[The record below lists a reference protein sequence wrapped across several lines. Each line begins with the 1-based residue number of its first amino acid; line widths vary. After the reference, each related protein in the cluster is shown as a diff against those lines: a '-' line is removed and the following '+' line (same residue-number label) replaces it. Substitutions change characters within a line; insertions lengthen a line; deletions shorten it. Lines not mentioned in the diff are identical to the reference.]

1 MPEKIPKNSDYAS
14 TVLAEPYV
22 NQAHNGESFDS
33 STNDG
38 VGTQSEEQLRPT
50 VELLYVLC
58 NHTPEN
64 AAEVVEAV
72 IGYDIVAF
80 ENVGLGRIGRGMVR
94 KLSNRQTKGK
104 GGAYAYDDNF
114 FAQVITGLQGT
125 GVQVELIDVAK
136 SDKAEYK
143 ATQAS
148 LAEEER
154 FTQSLYTR
162 PSKELLD
169 DYQRDLSL
177 VAASNIA
184 REAVVEKQVQH
195 LVSQQRS
202 SAKIAIIQGADHS
215 SNSRTTIDAAGI
227 DVRQDRVWIDEMPRV
242 VFNKYDT
249 KFAFSGHSNLVRKIM
264 MSPEK
269 QLDNLELRH
278 GILQLYLYDYLTS
291 NGDGVVELE
300 VKQSLA
306 DELINQMDDLV
317 QSSDSQEINRQK
329 VFHMIRSSQLIR
341 RFVPRS
347 K

>member
-50 VELLYVLC
+50 
-58 NHTPEN
+58 
-64 AAEVVEAV
+64 AEVVEAV

-154 FTQSLYTR
+154 FTQS
-162 PSKELLD
+162 
-169 DYQRDLSL
+169 
-177 VAASNIA
+177 
-184 REAVVEKQVQH
+184 
-195 LVSQQRS
+195 
-202 SAKIAIIQGADHS
+202 
-215 SNSRTTIDAAGI
+215 
-227 DVRQDRVWIDEMPRV
+227 
-242 VFNKYDT
+242 
-249 KFAFSGHSNLVRKIM
+249 
-264 MSPEK
+264 
-269 QLDNLELRH
+269 
-278 GILQLYLYDYLTS
+278 
-291 NGDGVVELE
+291 
-300 VKQSLA
+300 
-306 DELINQMDDLV
+306 
-317 QSSDSQEINRQK
+317 
-329 VFHMIRSSQLIR
+329 
-341 RFVPRS
+341 
-347 K
+347 